1 MKTNK
6 WMTRLLSGALV
17 ALGFTACDDENNGD
31 YPDDY
36 PLEYGSPSVEYR
48 VKGTVTDEAGNPI
61 ETFGSLSEMR
71 GQHAQSVYGRY
82 GLHRQAR
89 GICQRN
95 EHYRRYRQAGKF
107 TSMTSTEKPTEAL
120 SNRTARILP
129 IWKARK

>member
-61 ETFGSLSEMR
+61 ENIRVIIRNAWDNTPNPYMDDT
-71 GQHAQSVYGRY
+71 VYTDKQGAFANTLPEVSASR
-82 GLHRQAR
+82 
-89 GICQRN
+89 
-95 EHYRRYRQAGKF
+95 KF